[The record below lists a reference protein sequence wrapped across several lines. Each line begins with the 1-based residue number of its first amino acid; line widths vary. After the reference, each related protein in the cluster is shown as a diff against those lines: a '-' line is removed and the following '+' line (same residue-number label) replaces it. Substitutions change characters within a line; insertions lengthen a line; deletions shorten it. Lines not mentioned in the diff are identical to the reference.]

1 MTEPTPP
8 SPTPPARSAGPTGR
22 SRGRRIVLGLMAAG
36 LTLAVLEAFSG
47 VALRLS
53 EGRWIGPT
61 QLAEARSATA
71 RGERGD
77 TLMRVAQQVQPI
89 NDERVLHPYLGYV
102 MNPRLARLGVRAAGL
117 DATSVELGFPRNTES
132 ILQHAD
138 PSRVVVGLFGGS
150 VADILSAAGQDALR
164 AELAKAPGFEDRE
177 IIVVS
182 AAAPGYKQPQA
193 LMALNYLLL
202 LGAHFDYV
210 VNLDGV
216 NELSLPATE
225 LDPLGVAR
233 LYPRGWYTRTA
244 DLVPE
249 RSVTLGRVVTLERV
263 RRRSARLF
271 SRAPLR
277 FSLTA
282 GLVWRLGDRALLA
295 FMANAERGVA
305 TRPDGHDPQA
315 QGPLLTGGEEALTR
329 AAPIWRRSSLQMA
342 RLCESFGID
351 YYHFLQPNQYVPGSK
366 PMGEAERQ
374 IAYRE
379 DSPIREAIER
389 GYPALRKAGQAL
401 AEEGVAF
408 VDLSNVFRDVAE
420 PVYADD
426 CCHLDTHGNELLGTA
441 IGRALRNAGGTG
453 R

>member
-1 MTEPTPP
+1 
-8 SPTPPARSAGPTGR
+8 
-22 SRGRRIVLGLMAAG
+22 MAAG
-36 LTLAVLEAFSG
+36 LAVVVLEAFSG

-53 EGRWIGPT
+53 EGQWIGLA
-61 QLAEARSATA
+61 QLGEARAATA
-71 RGERGD
+71 SGERGD

-117 DATSVELGFPRNTES
+117 DPTSVELGFPRNTES
-132 ILQHAD
+132 VLQSAD
-138 PSRVVVGLFGGS
+138 PSRIVVGLFGGS
-150 VADILSAAGQDALR
+150 VADILSAAGADALR
-164 AELAKAPGFEDRE
+164 KELAKAPGFEGRE

-202 LGAHFDYV
+202 LGAHFDFV

-225 LDPLGVAR
+225 LDPLGVAS

-249 RSVTLGRVVTLERV
+249 RSVILGRVMTLERI

-282 GLVWRLGDRALLA
+282 GLAWRLGDRALLS
-295 FMANAERGVA
+295 FMADAERGVA

-315 QGPLLTGGEEALTR
+315 QGPLLTGGE
-329 AAPIWRRSSLQMA
+329 AAQTLPTPIWRRSSLQMA
-342 RLCESFGID
+342 RLCESLGIR
-351 YYHFLQPNQYVPGSK
+351 YFHFLQPNQYVPGSK
-366 PMGEAERQ
+366 AMGEAERQ

-379 DSPIREAIER
+379 DSPIRETIER
-389 GYPALRKAGQAL
+389 GYPALRTAGRAL
-401 AEEGVAF
+401 EAQGVAF
-408 VDLSNVFRDVAE
+408 VDLSQVFRDVPE

-426 CCHLDTHGNELLGTA
+426 CCHLDARGNELLGAA
-441 IGRALRNAGGTG
+441 IGRTLRNAGGTG

>member
-8 SPTPPARSAGPTGR
+8 SPSRSAGPARPAGP
-22 SRGRRIVLGLMAAG
+22 RGRRIVLGLIAAG
-36 LTLAVLEAFSG
+36 LAGIVLEAFSG
-47 VALRLS
+47 VALRLN
-53 EGRWIGPT
+53 EGHWIGLT
-61 QLAEARSATA
+61 QLADARSATA
-71 RGERGD
+71 NGERGD
-77 TLMRVAQQVQPI
+77 TLMRVTQRVRPI

-102 MNPRLARLGVRAAGL
+102 MNPRLARPGVRAAGL
-117 DATSVELGFPRNTES
+117 DPTSVELGFPRNTES
-132 ILQHAD
+132 VLQRAD

-150 VADILSAAGQDALR
+150 VADILSAAGADALR

-177 IIVVS
+177 IVVVS

-193 LMALNYLLL
+193 LMTLNYLLV

-216 NELSLPATE
+216 NELSLPETE
-225 LDPLGVAR
+225 LDPLGVIS

-249 RSVTLGRVVTLERV
+249 RSVTLGRVVTLERA
-263 RRRSARLF
+263 RRRSARFF

-282 GLVWRLGDRALLA
+282 GLAWRLGDRALLA
-295 FMANAERGVA
+295 FMADAERGVA

-315 QGPLLTGGEEALTR
+315 QGPLLTGGEEAQTGSV
-329 AAPIWRRSSLQMA
+329 PIWRRSSLQMA
-342 RLCESFGID
+342 RLCESLDIH

-366 PMGEAERQ
+366 PMGDAERQ
-374 IAYRE
+374 LAYRE
-379 DSPIREAIER
+379 DSPIRETIER
-389 GYPALRKAGQAL
+389 GYPALREAGRTLVEQ
-401 AEEGVAF
+401 GVSF
-408 VDLSNVFRDVAE
+408 VDLSGVFRDVSQ